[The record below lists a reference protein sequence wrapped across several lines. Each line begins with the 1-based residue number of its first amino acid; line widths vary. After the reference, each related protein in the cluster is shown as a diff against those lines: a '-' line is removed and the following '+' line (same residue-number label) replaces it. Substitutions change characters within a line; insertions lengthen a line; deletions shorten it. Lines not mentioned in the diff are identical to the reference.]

1 MPENGARKNNYY
13 LNIEKRPPVHWGSF
27 FMGKNFGS
35 RYPGFRE
42 VGTRLPDRFFKKRA
56 CRYGKPFIYN
66 RNLIISERCV

>member
-1 MPENGARKNNYY
+1 
-13 LNIEKRPPVHWGSF
+13 
-27 FMGKNFGS
+27 MGKNFGS